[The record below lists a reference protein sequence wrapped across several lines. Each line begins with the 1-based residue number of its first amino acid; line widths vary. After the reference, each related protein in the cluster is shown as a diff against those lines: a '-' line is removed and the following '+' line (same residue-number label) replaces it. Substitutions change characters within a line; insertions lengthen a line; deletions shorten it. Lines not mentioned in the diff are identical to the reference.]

1 LLHPPKPSTRM
12 KDAVRRHKKHT
23 GA

>member
-12 KDAVRRHKKHT
+12 RDAARRYKKHT

>member
-12 KDAVRRHKKHT
+12 KDAVRRYKKHT